1 MTRCTALLV
10 VDRRFIEIDGGTYTE
25 GPIGAETGGRYLR
38 WFDRVI
44 VAGRRGIRNA
54 STRGLTNIT
63 QPGLEIRYLPD
74 LSGLGRRLRSADDAR
89 AALDRLY
96 AEADAVIAR
105 LPSELGVEAAVL
117 AQRLDKPLALDV
129 GGCVL
134 DGMRAH
140 GSLAGKVYAPVAYRR
155 MRSVVRRAAWV
166 SYVTQHFLQE
176 RYPAMEG
183 VRTVACSN
191 VDLPEPVQDVLA
203 ARFARIATESGP
215 LTFGTIGSLYGDFK
229 GIQHAIAA
237 FGRVGSRLPHFRY
250 RVLGGG
256 DPAPWRRLAV
266 QHGVADRVV
275 FDGALPAGQAVLDW
289 LDGVDVYLQP
299 SLREGLPRALI
310 EAMSRGCPAVAS
322 DLAGIPELLPREL
335 LHPPG
340 DVAALAALI
349 ESIAR
354 ASASVRR
361 EQARRNW
368 ELARRYAGSVLQ
380 QVRDGFWGA
389 FRASL
394 RPSS

>member
-1 MTRCTALLV
+1 MTNCTALLV
-10 VDRRFIEIDGGTYTE
+10 VDRRFIEIDGATYTE

-44 VAGRRGIRNA
+44 VAGRRGDPGA
-54 STRGLTNIT
+54 STCGLTNIT
-63 QPGLEIRYLPD
+63 QPGLDIRYLPD
-74 LSGLGRRLRSADDAR
+74 LSGLGRRLRSAGDAR
-89 AALDRLY
+89 TALERLY
-96 AEADAVIAR
+96 AEVNAVVAR
-105 LPSELGVEAAVL
+105 LPSELGVEAAAL
-117 AQRLDKPLALDV
+117 AQKLDKPLALDI

-155 MRSVVRRAAWV
+155 MRGVVRRAAWV

-191 VDLPEPVQDVLA
+191 VDLPEPAQDVLA
-203 ARFARIATESGP
+203 TRLMRIEMAESAP
-215 LTFGTIGSLYGDFK
+215 LIFGTIGSLYGDFK

-237 FGRVGSRLPHFRY
+237 FGRVASRLPHFRY

-256 DPAPWRRLAV
+256 DPAPWRHLAAR
-266 QHGVADRVV
+266 HGVADRVV
-275 FDGALPAGQAVLDW
+275 FDGALPAGQPVLDW

-322 DLAGIPELLPREL
+322 DLAGMPELLPREL

-340 DVAALAALI
+340 NVAALAALI
-349 ESIAR
+349 ESLVPAP
-354 ASASVRR
+354 VRR

-368 ELARRYAGSVLQ
+368 KLARCYAGSVLQ
-380 QVRDGFWGA
+380 QARDGFWGA

-394 RPSS
+394 RPSP